1 MNAFV
6 LSGLVK
12 RRAQLAGD
20 IENTHEALRKMV
32 LDLESLDATI
42 VQFDPDFQVETIKPK
57 AFRPPKDWSNRGQM
71 SRIILSVSRQAAE
84 PLTTRDIALQLLIER
99 ALDKSDQRLLR
110 LMTKRVGVALR
121 GQRGKR
127 YRPVRSGTGPRVN
140 PFITLYAREGADG
153 QAVVC
158 PLLRGSSPT
167 RWVAPKQ
174 RSGYKSRT

>member
-1 MNAFV
+1 MNEFV
-6 LSGLVK
+6 LNGLVK

-20 IENTHEALRKMV
+20 IENAHEALRKMV

-71 SRIILSVSRQAAE
+71 SRIILSVLRQASE

-121 GQRGKR
+121 GQKENGL
-127 YRPVRSGTGPRVN
+127 VQCEQGPGQYMLWQ
-140 PFITLYAREGADG
+140 ITR
-153 QAVVC
+153 
-158 PLLRGSSPT
+158 
-167 RWVAPKQ
+167 
-174 RSGYKSRT
+174 